1 MKPKNFWAWVFALGI
16 LLMILGGIVA
26 FIPFVGL
33 PIMGLGGLMMI
44 IGVIVLIPILIHERS
59 KDNKEMRENIK
70 EEDLRP

>member
-16 LLMILGGIVA
+16 LLMIIGGVIA
-26 FIPFVGL
+26 FIPYVGL

-44 IGVIVLIPILIHERS
+44 VAVIALIPILIRERS